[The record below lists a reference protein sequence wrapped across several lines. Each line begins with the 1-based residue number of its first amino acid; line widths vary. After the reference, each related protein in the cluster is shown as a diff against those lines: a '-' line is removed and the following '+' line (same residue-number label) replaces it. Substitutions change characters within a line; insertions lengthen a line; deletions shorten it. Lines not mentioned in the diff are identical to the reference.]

1 MLVLC
6 FKQMS
11 IGSLWVEI
19 EKGITKAS
27 FSCDIKTGFS
37 ELWPGFLPLHVR
49 HLHKVPKSLTSTA
62 ASRLQL
68 FFQLASHTSRKRPSF
83 SVVHLPLARNG
94 PCCDTW
100 GAKGCLHAGSPLSCC
115 KPGRHSPR
123 LKSCSYEMKVFVS
136 IKDVGFPVQTS
147 KYTFSFCFTQLP
159 TCLKLKA
166 HAEC

>member
-1 MLVLC
+1 MGGNRKGHHKGKFQLWHQDRFFRVVAWIPASSCQTLTQGTKEPNQHSC
-6 FKQMS
+6 FK
-11 IGSLWVEI
+11 V
-19 EKGITKAS
+19 A
-27 FSCDIKTGFS
+27 
-37 ELWPGFLPLHVR
+37 V
-49 HLHKVPKSLTSTA
+49 V
-62 ASRLQL
+62 
-68 FFQLASHTSRKRPSF
+68 FQLASHTSRKRPSF